1 VLNGP
6 AIANNEELQGLAIF
20 VPMKGFSSKIYTIYA
35 LFWFAFFTLLAFPL
49 VIIFS
54 FFGKRRGGNLICS
67 MAKVWADCWYFLLG
81 IRHENIFESPYDPSQ
96 NYIFLVNHIS
106 YMDIPCLFKAIRKQP
121 FRVLGKE
128 EIKKIP
134 VFGFIY
140 SRGAVM
146 VDRGSTQRR
155 AKSVRELK
163 TLLRHHISVCIFPEG
178 TFNETGRPLKAFYD
192 GAFRIAI
199 ETRTA
204 VKPVL
209 FLDNYS
215 IFNYH
220 NPLSLK
226 HGRSRAVFLE
236 EISPEGYSLQQI
248 SQFKQKVFNIMESK
262 LKAHQASWIHSPEE

>member
-1 VLNGP
+1 MRG
-6 AIANNEELQGLAIF
+6 IF
-20 VPMKGFSSKIYTIYA
+20 SKIYTFYA
-35 LFWFAFFTLLAFPL
+35 LFWFALFTLLAFPL

-54 FFGKRRGGNLICS
+54 FFGKRRGGNLICN
-67 MAKVWADCWYFLLG
+67 MARVWADTWYFLLG
-81 IRHENIFESPYDPSQ
+81 IRHENIFESANDPSR

-128 EIKKIP
+128 EMKKIP

-146 VDRGSTQRR
+146 VDRDNTNRR

-163 TLLRHHISVCIFPEG
+163 NLLRHHISVCIFPEG
-178 TFNETGRPLKAFYD
+178 TFNETGKPLKTFYN

-199 ETRTA
+199 ETQTA

-215 IFNYH
+215 IMNYH
-220 NPLSLK
+220 SLFSLK

-248 SQFKQKVFNIMESK
+248 SLFKQKVYNIMESK
-262 LKAHQASWIHSPEE
+262 LKYYQASWIKSTEA

>member
-1 VLNGP
+1 
-6 AIANNEELQGLAIF
+6 
-20 VPMKGFSSKIYTIYA
+20 MKGFLSKLYTIYA

-67 MAKVWADCWYFLLG
+67 MAKIWADIWYFLIG
-81 IRHENIFESPYDPSQ
+81 IKHENIFESAYDPAR

-106 YMDIPCLFKAIRKQP
+106 YMDIPCLFKAIRKQS

-146 VDRGSTQRR
+146 VDRGNTQRR
-155 AKSVRELK
+155 AKSVRVLK
-163 TLLRHHISVCIFPEG
+163 SLLKHHISIGIFPEG
-178 TFNETGRPLKAFYD
+178 TFNETGKPLKSFYD

-199 ETRTA
+199 ETQTA

-209 FLDNYS
+209 FLDNYN
-215 IFNYH
+215 ILNYQEL
-220 NPLSLK
+220 LSLK
-226 HGRSRAVFLE
+226 HGKSRAVFLE
-236 EISPEGYSLQQI
+236 EISPEGYSLQEI
-248 SQFKQKVFNIMESK
+248 SVFKQKVFEIMERK
-262 LKAHQASWIHSPEE
+262 LKDYRASWIQSPAE